1 MSGEKIPRAQLV
13 RIGVFF
19 LGAIA
24 LLVLLNVFYQAN
36 STLSQL
42 EVVER
47 ERDQWQ
53 RPAEIIQALDIKDG
67 SVVADLGCGAGY
79 FALKLASATGP
90 RGEVLA
96 VDLRLLP
103 LLFLRVRAYQ
113 KNRQNLR
120 IIHAE
125 PDNPGLPSGRLDAVL
140 VANTYHELAHP
151 QSMLDTLFRS
161 LKPGGRLVVVD
172 RGPEPAHEGHGL
184 PLPVAEQAIRQSAFE
199 IVSRD
204 DHFLDQPGDESWWMI
219 VARRP
224 LR

>member
-1 MSGEKIPRAQLV
+1 MSGEKIQRGQLV
-13 RIGVFF
+13 RIGALL
-19 LGAIA
+19 LGGIA

-53 RPAEIIQALDIKDG
+53 RPAEIIQSLDIKDR

-96 VDLRLLP
+96 VDIRMLP
-103 LLFLRVRAYQ
+103 LLFLRVRAFQ
-113 KNRQNLR
+113 QNRQNLR

-125 PDNPGLPSGRLDAVL
+125 QDNPGLPSGGLDAVL
-140 VANTYHELAHP
+140 VANTYHELTHP
-151 QSMLDTLFRS
+151 ESMLDTLFRS
-161 LKPGGRLVVVD
+161 LQPGGRLVVVD
-172 RGPEPAHEGHGL
+172 RGPEADEHGL
-184 PLPVAEQAIRQSAFE
+184 PLRVAEQAIRQAPSRLSAGT
-199 IVSRD
+199 IISSTSLATD
-204 DHFLDQPGDESWWMI
+204 LGG
-219 VARRP
+219 
-224 LR
+224 